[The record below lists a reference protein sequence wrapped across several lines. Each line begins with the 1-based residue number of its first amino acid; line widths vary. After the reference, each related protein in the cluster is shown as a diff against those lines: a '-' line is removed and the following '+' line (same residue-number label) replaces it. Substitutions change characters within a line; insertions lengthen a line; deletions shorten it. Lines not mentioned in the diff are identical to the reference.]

1 MRVVNASP
9 WPSII
14 RVGRRCSTTIPHAV
28 RRPGRGIPCIG
39 TVGLVLT
46 GHRLGIVPSVP
57 DALQTLRDAG
67 MYISDGLFRLALD
80 QAWE

>member
-1 MRVVNASP
+1 VLDDHAA
-9 WPSII
+9 
-14 RVGRRCSTTIPHAV
+14 RREAT
-28 RRPGRGIPCIG
+28 RLGIPCIG

-46 GHRLGIVPSVP
+46 GHGLGIVPSVA

-80 QAWE
+80 QAGERSPAVGIRNNETTRG